1 MGKINLLTQEV
12 ANLIA
17 AGEVVD
23 RPASV
28 LKELMENAIDAG
40 ATAITAE
47 LRNGGVS
54 LCRVSDNGCGIS
66 SEDLPIAL
74 QRHATSKIKEACDL
88 DEIATLGFRGE
99 ALAAIAGVSVL
110 EIVTRTQ
117 EAPFG
122 TMLHAEYGQIT
133 EVSEVGCQNGTTVLV
148 RELFGNVPAR
158 RKFLKK
164 DATETA
170 TAASYAEKI
179 ALSHPEI
186 AVTLIVDGETRF
198 QTAGDGKLLSVI
210 YAIEGREF
218 ANKLLPITAKLGSM
232 EVSGFV
238 GRSDHVRGNRNQQNM
253 FINGRYIRSKTMVAA
268 LEQAFHSYIA
278 PGKFPIGYLFLTI
291 TPGAVDVNVHPA
303 KLEVRFSDERPVFE
317 VVYHAVKG
325 ALTEAAYRPELAPS
339 EKRAPSPFTRKE
351 AAAPAASYGG
361 QTLLTPKQ
369 SIEVLSTLS
378 SVREKEEKPQE
389 IAVKREEPTVASPEK
404 DEARSLPQYTS
415 PFAKAPTVKGEAPFV
430 KVAAPACKV
439 SYTNEPIKEEIT
451 KKTEPIEAGEA
462 PATEPTEASQ
472 PVASLEEKNQ
482 ETVVPYRLVGEAFS
496 TYVIVEQGER
506 LLLIDKHAAHER
518 ILYEKLLRERG
529 KVGGTASQG
538 LLLPMPVSV
547 TAPEG
552 AAAEEAR
559 GDLEAVG
566 YSFSGKGN
574 KLYLDAV
581 PSLLSPEDAKDLFLE
596 MLTSLSNGETDPALS
611 SLSRQERALYSV
623 ACKAAIKG
631 GRSYDEA
638 HIVWLI
644 EEVLKN
650 PSVTVC
656 PHGRPIAMTF
666 TKNKLDR
673 EFNRIQH

>member
-47 LRNGGVS
+47 LRNGGVT

-74 QRHATSKIKEACDL
+74 QRHATSKIKEAGDL

-110 EIVTRTQ
+110 EIITRTQ

-170 TAASYAEKI
+170 TAVSYAEKI

-218 ANKLLPITAKLGSM
+218 ANKLLPITGRLGSM

-278 PGKFPIGYLFLTI
+278 PGKFPIGYLFLSIAT
-291 TPGAVDVNVHPA
+291 GAVDVNVHPA

-325 ALTEAAYRPELAPS
+325 ALAEAAYRPELTPS
-339 EKRAPSPFTRKE
+339 EKKAPSPFTRKE
-351 AAAPAASYGG
+351 NAPPAVSYGG

-378 SVREKEEKPQE
+378 SVTEKEEKPQK
-389 IAVKREEPTVASPEK
+389 IAAKSEKPTTASPEK
-404 DEARSLPQYTS
+404 DEARSLPQYTR
-415 PFAKAPTVKGEAPFV
+415 PFMKEPPAQSERPTAPFLR
-430 KVAAPACKV
+430 VASPSCKV
-439 SYTNEPIKEEIT
+439 SYTNEPEKVDKIPLSSQAEEKESPKAEVSKSEEI
-451 KKTEPIEAGEA
+451 P
-462 PATEPTEASQ
+462 
-472 PVASLEEKNQ
+472 
-482 ETVVPYRLVGEAFS
+482 PYRLVGEAFS
-496 TYVIVEQGER
+496 TYVIVEESER

-518 ILYEKLLRERG
+518 ILYEKLLSERG
-529 KVGGTASQG
+529 KAGGVASQG

-552 AAAEEAR
+552 AAAEEAKS
-559 GDLEAVG
+559 DLEAVG
-566 YSFSGKGN
+566 FSFSGKGS

-581 PSLLSPEDAKDLFLE
+581 PALLGPEDAKELFLE
-596 MLTSLSNGETDPALS
+596 MLSSLANGETDPALS
-611 SLSRQERALYSV
+611 ALSRQERALYSV

-638 HIVWLI
+638 HIIWLI

-650 PSVTVC
+650 PSITVC

>member
-74 QRHATSKIKEACDL
+74 QRHATSKIKEAVDL

-110 EIVTRTQ
+110 EIVTRTK

-133 EVSEVGCQNGTTVLV
+133 EVSEVGCQEGTTVLV

-164 DATETA
+164 DSTETA

-198 QTAGDGKLLSVI
+198 QTAGDGRLLSVI

-218 ANKLLPITAKLGSM
+218 ANKLLPITGHLGSM

-291 TPGAVDVNVHPA
+291 APGAVDVNVHPA

-317 VVYHAVKG
+317 IVYHAIKG
-325 ALTEAAYRPELAPS
+325 ALAEAAYRPELTPS
-339 EKRAPSPFTRKE
+339 VGRGSPFTRKE
-351 AAAPAASYGG
+351 NAAPAVSYGG
-361 QTLLTPKQ
+361 QTLLTPKK

-378 SVREKEEKPQE
+378 SVREKEEGP
-389 IAVKREEPTVASPEK
+389 RENTPMPTSK
-404 DEARSLPQYTS
+404 DEARALPQCPSALGRKPSVEEGASY
-415 PFAKAPTVKGEAPFV
+415 V
-430 KVAAPACKV
+430 KVASPSCKV
-439 SYTNEPIKEEIT
+439 SYTDEPIKEENT
-451 KKTEPIEAGEA
+451 PSSSPIGENA
-462 PATEPTEASQ
+462 HS
-472 PVASLEEKNQ
+472 VIGEEKAP
-482 ETVVPYRLVGEAFS
+482 EKAPPHEEKSEAVLPPYRLVGEAFS
-496 TYVIVEQGER
+496 TYVIVEEGER

-529 KVGGTASQG
+529 KMGGVASQG

-547 TAPEG
+547 TSPEA

-566 YSFSGKGN
+566 FSFSGKGN

-581 PSLLSPEDAKDLFLE
+581 PSLLTPEDAKELFLE
-596 MLTSLSNGETDPALS
+596 MLSSLASGETDPALA

-638 HIVWLI
+638 HIVWLV

-650 PSVTVC
+650 PSITVC

>member
-47 LRNGGVS
+47 LRNGGVT

-133 EVSEVGCQNGTTVLV
+133 EVSEIGCQHGTTVLV

-186 AVTLIVDGETRF
+186 AVTLIVDGDTRF

-218 ANKLLPITAKLGSM
+218 ANKLLPITGRLGSM
-232 EVSGFV
+232 EASGFI

-303 KLEVRFSDERPVFE
+303 KLEVRFSDEKPVFE

-325 ALTEAAYRPELAPS
+325 ALTEAAYRPELTPS
-339 EKRAPSPFTRKE
+339 VPKSAPSPFTRKE
-351 AAAPAASYGG
+351 SAAPAASYGG

-369 SIEVLSTLS
+369 SIEVLSALS
-378 SVREKEEKPQE
+378 SVREKEEKSHE

-415 PFAKAPTVKGEAPFV
+415 PFAKAPTVKDEAPFV
-430 KVAAPACKV
+430 KVAAPSCKV
-439 SYTNEPIKEEIT
+439 SYTNEPIKEEKGLPNEV
-451 KKTEPIEAGEA
+451 KKGAKAESVEA
-462 PATEPTEASQ
+462 PSAKEKDE
-472 PVASLEEKNQ
+472 EEKQ
-482 ETVVPYRLVGEAFS
+482 ETVAPYRLVGEAFS
-496 TYVIVEQGER
+496 TYVIVEQGDR

-581 PSLLSPEDAKDLFLE
+581 PALLSPEDAKELFLE
-596 MLTSLSNGETDPALS
+596 MLSSLANGETDPALA

-644 EEVLKN
+644 EEVLRN
-650 PSVTVC
+650 PSITVC